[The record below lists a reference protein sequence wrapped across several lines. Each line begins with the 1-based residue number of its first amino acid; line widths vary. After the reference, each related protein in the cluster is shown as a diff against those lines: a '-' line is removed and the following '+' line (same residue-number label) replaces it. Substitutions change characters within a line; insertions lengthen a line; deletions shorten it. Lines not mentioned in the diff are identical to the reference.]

1 MLTAACARS
10 RSHRRSQTSDSRS
23 IHCTCWPEIR
33 RCRRCGEL
41 RWSALGPPWQSRLPA
56 LIASGADRTPGK
68 EREKGKERN
77 HPGRR
82 GGGGGGGKGLSS
94 RRVMSLLPSP
104 SLDARLTYSGASWRC
119 GRVVVVVF
127 CFSSSSLSLPFLSA
141 HAVKEPRA
149 E

>member
-56 LIASGADRTPGK
+56 LIASGADRTPGR

-82 GGGGGGGKGLSS
+82 GGGGKGLSS

-119 GRVVVVVF
+119 GRVVVGFFV
-127 CFSSSSLSLPFLSA
+127 SPPPLSLSFLSA